1 MAESRPTAV
10 DLLSGVIA
18 YLEQDLL
25 PTLEGRHR
33 FQARVAANALSIVKR
48 ELELGPAL
56 VAAERERLIA
66 LLGQDGSGGA
76 LNRELVQRIRDGAVA
91 DDDALMSHL
100 LRSVRDAL
108 AINNPKW
115 TKER

>member
-1 MAESRPTAV
+1 MTESRPSAS

-18 YLEQDLL
+18 YLEQELL
-25 PTLEGRHR
+25 PPLDGRHR
-33 FQARVAANALSIVKR
+33 FHVRVAANALNIVKR

-56 VAAERERLIA
+56 DAAERERLIA
-66 LLGQDGSGGA
+66 LLHLEASDDA
-76 LNRELVQRIRDGAVA
+76 LNRELVRRIRDGMIP
-91 DDDALMSHL
+91 DDDALMDHL

-115 TKER
+115 VEK